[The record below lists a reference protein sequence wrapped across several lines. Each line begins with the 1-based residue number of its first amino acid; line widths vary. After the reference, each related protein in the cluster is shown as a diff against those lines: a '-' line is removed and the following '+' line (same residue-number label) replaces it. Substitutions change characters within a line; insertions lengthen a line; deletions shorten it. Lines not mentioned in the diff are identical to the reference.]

1 MQFEVFILAQS
12 VEKTQ
17 FLHFYNGVKKK
28 KGGYIK
34 MKMEAISRLRNKT
47 KRTSLQSQ

>member
-1 MQFEVFILAQS
+1 MQFEVFIVAQS

-28 KGGYIK
+28 K
-34 MKMEAISRLRNKT
+34 MKMEVSV
-47 KRTSLQSQ
+47 